1 MKKYKKYLGK
11 KHDYFHTNCITL
23 IAEIYETEL
32 QRDDFKKIWK
42 LLDLKEGH
50 PEQESR
56 WYKVFNLQKLLKCT
70 QEYGI
75 KIEKLTDIKE
85 YDVIM
90 FATRQRKIP
99 IHFGMYIGQNMMIHI
114 EEGSYSKIDMLND
127 NWRGKIHSVYRRKMV

>member
-11 KHDYFHTNCITL
+11 KHNYFHTNCITL

-50 PEQESR
+50 PEQESK
-56 WYKVFNLQKLLKCT
+56 WYKFFTQSLVSVLGIIQIQK
-70 QEYGI
+70 
-75 KIEKLTDIKE
+75 KLTDIKE
-85 YDVIM
+85 YDVII

-127 NWRGKIHSVYRRKMV
+127 NWRGKVHSVYRRKMV